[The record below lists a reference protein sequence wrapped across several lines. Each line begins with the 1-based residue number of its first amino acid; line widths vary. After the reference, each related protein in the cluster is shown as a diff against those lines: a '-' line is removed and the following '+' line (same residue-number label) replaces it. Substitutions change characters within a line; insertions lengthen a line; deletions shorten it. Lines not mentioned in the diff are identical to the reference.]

1 MIFFRLFTKILFF
14 HLIETLNRFIRFSFG
29 DLDYLDN
36 TDIVLLQ
43 PWCFSPSGSFWEF
56 LLTQARYVYDNI
68 PTLFFFLSFCFCVF
82 VLCLLG
88 LILICFDFCLVIFWY
103 LCLYNYVCF
112 GFVFFLRGW
121 RVFICAKFWRSFNFI

>member
-14 HLIETLNRFIRFSFG
+14 HSIETLNRFIRFSFG

-43 PWCFSPSGSFWEF
+43 PCCFSPSGSFWEF

-68 PTLFFFLSFCFCVF
+68 PTLLFFFFSCCFCVF

-88 LILICFDFCLVIFWY
+88 LILICFDFCLVIFDISVY
-103 LCLYNYVCF
+103 IIMFVLVLC
-112 GFVFFLRGW
+112 FLRGW
-121 RVFICAKFWRSFNFI
+121 RVFICAKF